1 MNGQFFESPR
11 FAVKCKSPTISRGLF
26 TQHQDRYIFEFGGLF
41 SDDFYVMKSKM
52 KNLKVFTEVKKIC
65 TIFLRKKTPFAALL
79 AVC

>member
-41 SDDFYVMKSKM
+41 SDDFYIMKSKM
-52 KNLKVFTEVKKIC
+52 KNL
-65 TIFLRKKTPFAALL
+65 
-79 AVC
+79 